1 MPNESFCMKTTTA
14 IVLAAL
20 ALGLMQTACTSRDK
34 DSEAPIKKPAAQVH
48 TYTMRGIVVALPT
61 TDAETAAKRRPLRI
75 HHEPVHPFH
84 NREGKDVGM
93 GEMTME
99 FPYLKKGVSL
109 EGVKVGSK
117 IEFTM
122 RVDYSSDEHFLIE
135 SVKILPDD
143 IALKL
148 KNSTAKPGTPKPTD
162 ATPTPSAAPTEEPK
176 PSAGS

>member
-99 FPYLKKGVSL
+99 FPYLKKGVS
-109 EGVKVGSK
+109 S
-117 IEFTM
+117 
-122 RVDYSSDEHFLIE
+122 RVSRSAPRSSSPCAWIT
-135 SVKILPDD
+135 P
-143 IALKL
+143 AM
-148 KNSTAKPGTPKPTD
+148 STSLSNRSRSCRTT
-162 ATPTPSAAPTEEPK
+162 SR
-176 PSAGS
+176 